1 VTFKADYVEKRSRL
15 TTFFRLLLAIPHII
29 FLYFY
34 GLAAGVV
41 VIIAWFVL
49 LFTGRYPLGMYDF
62 VGGSLRYSTR
72 VYGYLWLLNDEY
84 PPFSGSATTQYPVDL
99 IIEPPK
105 AEYSRLKVLFR
116 IILAIPVLIIHYAMQ
131 IVAQLGALIAWF
143 AIVLL
148 GRQPK
153 GLQDM
158 IALGTSY
165 QQRAYAYLA
174 LVTEDWPPFTDD
186 TTGSRVEAAPAFG
199 ALAASPPAAGP
210 EHPTSVPPG
219 GYASPEREAAFPS
232 PAPPSALEPDP
243 PTELAEPAAPEA
255 PPTEPSFTVE
265 PAESAAPEPPPA
277 AAPEPEPPSEPGPT
291 GPTSGDPLGGGA
303 APPPPPPAPEPPPEP
318 SPPSPGDWPD
328 PEPSS
333 GPPSPGDWPDPEPP
347 KPRDDDE
354 DEPPPGPFG
363 PSSTNQ

>member
-34 GLAAGVV
+34 GLAAGVL
-41 VIIAWFVL
+41 VIISWFAL
-49 LFTGRYPLGMYDF
+49 LFTGRYPQGMYDF

-72 VYGYLWLLNDEY
+72 VYGYLWLLTDEY
-84 PPFSGSATTQYPVDL
+84 PPFSGSPGIGFPVDL
-99 IIEPPK
+99 EISPPK
-105 AEYSRLKVLFR
+105 TEYSRLKVLFR
-116 IILAIPVLIIHYAMQ
+116 IFLAIPVLIIHYAMQ
-131 IVAQLGALIAWF
+131 IVAQVGAFIAWF
-143 AIVLL
+143 AIVAL

-174 LVTEDWPPFTDD
+174 LVTEDWPPFTDE
-186 TTGSRVEAAPAFG
+186 TTGRVEAAPAFG
-199 ALAASPPAAGP
+199 ALAPTPPAAGP
-210 EHPTSVPPG
+210 ESPTSVPPG
-219 GYASPEREAAFPS
+219 GYASPEREAAFPAAPPPPARS
-232 PAPPSALEPDP
+232 EPELRDVFQHEPPTAAEPEAPAPPA
-243 PTELAEPAAPEA
+243 PAPAP
-255 PPTEPSFTVE
+255 
-265 PAESAAPEPPPA
+265 
-277 AAPEPEPPSEPGPT
+277 AAPEPEPPAHEPAPAT
-291 GPTSGDPLGGGA
+291 TAGDPLGGA
-303 APPPPPPAPEPPPEP
+303 TPPPDPEPYAPPEA

-328 PEPSS
+328 PPAREPRS
-333 GPPSPGDWPDPEPP
+333 
-347 KPRDDDE
+347 DDDE